1 MKRHSEPR
9 PLQLSK
15 RANVFYL
22 EHARVVQQDDRIVYL
37 TQDGGEFE
45 QMFNIPERNT
55 AFLLLGKGTSITD
68 AAMRRMAAS
77 NVMVGFCGTGG
88 SPLFSVC
95 DIAFMTPQSEYR
107 PTEYM
112 QAWAEMWF
120 DPARRME
127 KARCFLRRRAQMTAE
142 CWRENSYLQKLGI
155 VLSDAILER
164 FHSDLEQAKDVQEL
178 LLAEARWTNAAR
190 DLAQFSA
197 RFGTPLTCASIV
209 LAHCMQRARRKIS
222 RLSAFRLSEL
232 HAYSRYH
239 FWASCSGTSPYS
251 PLSDSKSQ
259 IPLFN
264 FFARPI

>member
-1 MKRHSEPR
+1 MGIKRYSEPR

-142 CWRENSYLQKLGI
+142 CWQENSYLQKLGI
-155 VLSDAILER
+155 VLSDAVLER

-178 LLAEARWTNAAR
+178 LLAEARWAKRLYA
-190 DLAQFSA
+190 DLARGHGFSFV
-197 RFGTPLTCASIV
+197 REEG
-209 LAHCMQRARRKIS
+209 ARRSTSKADACNGFLDHGNYI
-222 RLSAFRLSEL
+222 
-232 HAYSRYH
+232 AYGVCRCGALWPWDQFCAH
-239 FWASCSGTSPYS
+239 PAWEDAKRRAG
-251 PLSDSKSQ
+251 
-259 IPLFN
+259 I
-264 FFARPI
+264 

>member
-1 MKRHSEPR
+1 MGIKRHSEPR

-112 QAWAEMWF
+112 QAW
-120 DPARRME
+120 
-127 KARCFLRRRAQMTAE
+127 
-142 CWRENSYLQKLGI
+142 
-155 VLSDAILER
+155 
-164 FHSDLEQAKDVQEL
+164 
-178 LLAEARWTNAAR
+178 TNAAR

-197 RFGTPLTCASIV
+197 RFGTPCFCLSLILAQYMQSTRDFSPGLFIMLRVLDTAAPSTAVVCAMTAS
-209 LAHCMQRARRKIS
+209 RKECIGITDT
-222 RLSAFRLSEL
+222 SA
-232 HAYSRYH
+232 
-239 FWASCSGTSPYS
+239 
-251 PLSDSKSQ
+251 
-259 IPLFN
+259 
-264 FFARPI
+264 